1 MQIESHIGMP
11 YSLMFYLSVLF
22 KRFEELLMAEEKSI
36 LAIED
41 NSTKDGAKTDE
52 MLKNND
58 TTSSGEISLTDL
70 TAKWAGSEE
79 TVLEDLN
86 VEIKNGSLVGVI
98 GQVGCGKSSLL
109 SLLIDELEIVKGRDI
124 RTKTKN

>member
-1 MQIESHIGMP
+1 
-11 YSLMFYLSVLF
+11 
-22 KRFEELLMAEEKSI
+22 MAEEKSI

-41 NSTKDGAKTDE
+41 ISTKDGAKTYK
-52 MLKNND
+52 MLKPNE

-79 TVLEDLN
+79 TVLEDLK

-124 RTKTKN
+124 RTKTENNHGRIQT

>member
-1 MQIESHIGMP
+1 
-11 YSLMFYLSVLF
+11 
-22 KRFEELLMAEEKSI
+22 MAEEKSI

-41 NSTKDGAKTDE
+41 VPKKDGSKTDE
-52 MLKNND
+52 MLKHNE
-58 TTSSGEISLTDL
+58 TKSSGEISLSDL

-79 TVLEDLN
+79 TVLEDLK

-124 RTKTKN
+124 RTKTENKHRRIQTWTGAVTYKQFGYV

>member
-1 MQIESHIGMP
+1 
-11 YSLMFYLSVLF
+11 
-22 KRFEELLMAEEKSI
+22 MAEEKSI

-41 NSTKDGAKTDE
+41 IPTKDGTKTDE
-52 MLKNND
+52 MSKYNETISN
-58 TTSSGEISLTDL
+58 GEISLTDL

-79 TVLEDLN
+79 NVLEDLK

-109 SLLIDELEIVKGRDI
+109 SLLIDELEIVKGRHI
-124 RTKTKN
+124 RTKTENQHKRIQPRTGP

>member
-1 MQIESHIGMP
+1 
-11 YSLMFYLSVLF
+11 
-22 KRFEELLMAEEKSI
+22 MAEEKSM

-41 NSTKDGAKTDE
+41 VPTKDSTKTDE
-52 MLKNND
+52 MVKYNE
-58 TTSSGEISLTDL
+58 TTSGGEILLTDL

-86 VEIKNGSLVGVI
+86 FEIKDGSLVGVI

-124 RTKTKN
+124 RTQN

>member
-1 MQIESHIGMP
+1 MQH
-11 YSLMFYLSVLF
+11 LTLYL

-41 NSTKDGAKTDE
+41 NSTKDGAKMDE
-52 MLKNND
+52 KLKYNE
-58 TTSSGEISLTDL
+58 TPSGEILLSKL

-79 TVLEDLN
+79 TVLEDLG
-86 VEIKNGSLVGVI
+86 IKIDNGSLVGVI

-109 SLLIDELEIVKGRDI
+109 SLLIDELEIVQGRDT
-124 RTKTKN
+124 RTVWAVPLF

>member
-1 MQIESHIGMP
+1 
-11 YSLMFYLSVLF
+11 MFYLSVLF

-41 NSTKDGAKTDE
+41 KTNDGAKTYK
-52 MLKNND
+52 MLKPNE
-58 TTSSGEISLTDL
+58 TTSSGEIFLTDL

-79 TVLEDLN
+79 NVLEDLK

-124 RTKTKN
+124 RN

>member
-1 MQIESHIGMP
+1 
-11 YSLMFYLSVLF
+11 MFYLSVLF

-41 NSTKDGAKTDE
+41 VSTKEGAKTDE
-52 MLKNND
+52 ILKNNQ

-79 TVLEDLN
+79 NVLEDLK

-109 SLLIDELEIVKGRDI
+109 SLLIDELEIVKGRNI
-124 RTKTKN
+124 RTKIEN

>member
-1 MQIESHIGMP
+1 
-11 YSLMFYLSVLF
+11 MFYLSVLF

-41 NSTKDGAKTDE
+41 TPAKEDKKTE
-52 MLKNND
+52 MLKPNE

-79 TVLEDLN
+79 SVLEDLK

-124 RTKTKN
+124 RTQN

>member
-1 MQIESHIGMP
+1 MQHLTL
-11 YSLMFYLSVLF
+11 YF

-41 NSTKDGAKTDE
+41 NSTKDGAKMDE
-52 MLKNND
+52 KLKYEK
-58 TTSSGEISLTDL
+58 TSSSGEISLSKL

-79 TVLEDLN
+79 TVLED
-86 VEIKNGSLVGVI
+86 VEVRIENGSLVGVI

-109 SLLIDELEIVKGRDI
+109 SLLIDELEIVQGRDVRI
-124 RTKTKN
+124 PGGLLIHGP

>member
-1 MQIESHIGMP
+1 
-11 YSLMFYLSVLF
+11 
-22 KRFEELLMAEEKSI
+22 MAEEKSI

-41 NSTKDGAKTDE
+41 NPTKDGSKTDE
-52 MLKNND
+52 MVKYNE
-58 TTSSGEISLTDL
+58 TTSSGEISLVDL

-79 TVLEDLN
+79 TVLEDLK
-86 VEIKNGSLVGVI
+86 VEIKVGSLVGVI

-124 RTKTKN
+124 RTKTENHHRRIRTRTGPVTYKQFGYA

>member
-1 MQIESHIGMP
+1 
-11 YSLMFYLSVLF
+11 
-22 KRFEELLMAEEKSI
+22 MAEEKSI

-41 NSTKDGAKTDE
+41 NPRKDGTKTNE
-52 MLKNND
+52 MPKYNE
-58 TTSSGEISLTDL
+58 TISSGEISLIDL

-79 TVLEDLN
+79 PVLENLN
-86 VEIKNGSLVGVI
+86 FEIKNGSLVGVI

-124 RTKTKN
+124 RTQN